1 MRHGR
6 AGDAPV
12 DEERALTDAGRE
24 GVAKVARRIASLGV
38 TGATVYCSPYRR
50 AAETAAIVSQET
62 ASGAAIPE
70 PRLASGATVDHLIRV
85 LESHAR
91 VPLVVFVGH
100 MPDLGVLAGW
110 LAWGTRSRVIEM
122 PVGAAVQFT
131 VESLH
136 PDAKAVMDWMITP
149 QEL

>member
-12 DEERALTDAGRE
+12 DEERALTEAGRE
-24 GVAKVARRIASLGV
+24 GVVKVARRLASLGV
-38 TGATVYCSPYRR
+38 TGAAVHCSPYRR
-50 AAETAAIVSQET
+50 TTETAAIVSQET
-62 ASGAAIPE
+62 VSGAVLPD
-70 PRLASGATVDHLIRV
+70 PRLASGATVDLLIRV

-91 VPLVVFVGH
+91 SPLVVLVGH

-136 PDAKAVMDWMITP
+136 PEAKAVMDWMITP
-149 QEL
+149 QDL